1 MDNTIYYVLGLVA
14 VIYIALSTFNRRRS
28 KERKSRKF
36 MDGYQ
41 RKKKEE

>member
-14 VIYIALSTFNRRRS
+14 VIYVALSAFNRRRS

-36 MDGYQ
+36 MDGYE
-41 RKKKEE
+41 RKKRKD